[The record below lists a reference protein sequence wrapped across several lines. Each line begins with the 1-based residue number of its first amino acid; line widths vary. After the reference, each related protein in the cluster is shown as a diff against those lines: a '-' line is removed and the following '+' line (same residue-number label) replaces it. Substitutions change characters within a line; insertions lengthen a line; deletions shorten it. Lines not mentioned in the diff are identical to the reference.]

1 MNSTKVLATFSKN
14 SILNTSFINQLL
26 NNEYNTITRTRSY
39 FLLIFLFYFMS
50 IFEFCRLI
58 CFDYFIVNLII
69 YLWFIICMHFFSVF
83 SFSSYI
89 LFFFFFFL
97 LFFLCECSSR
107 RVIILRSIKYHSYY
121 EYINNKLSFEN
132 EFLIKKNALFSSSFL
147 KKQSCNDK
155 TLSKAGHTNIAETKQ
170 SLEAL
175 CYGNK
180 ISMRIVRSACR

>member
-50 IFEFCRLI
+50 MFEFCRLI

-69 YLWFIICMHFFSVF
+69 YLLFIICMHFFSVF

-97 LFFLCECSSR
+97 FFLFMRMFIKARYHIAFNQVSQLLWIHKQQTVFWKWIFDQEKCS
-107 RVIILRSIKYHSYY
+107 
-121 EYINNKLSFEN
+121 F
-132 EFLIKKNALFSSSFL
+132 FFFFS
-147 KKQSCNDK
+147 
-155 TLSKAGHTNIAETKQ
+155 
-170 SLEAL
+170 
-175 CYGNK
+175 
-180 ISMRIVRSACR
+180 